1 MKNKYK
7 VVIIIPARYGSSRY
21 KGKPLV
27 KILGREM
34 ILRVADICSK
44 VVGKSNL
51 FIATDSNKISKVV
64 NNAGYK
70 SLMTSRKCLTGTDR
84 VAEASTKIKS
94 KIYIN
99 VQGDEPTINPK
110 DIKSIIKAKI
120 QNPNH
125 VICGYDK
132 LNKLDNV
139 SSSFLPKVVVNSK
152 KELIYISR
160 AVIPASKKPN
170 KDDSPINKGIN
181 YYKQVCIYA
190 FNSIELKKFYSKKK
204 KSNVENI
211 EDIEILR
218 FFDLDVK
225 VKMVMLNSNSVAV
238 DTIYDVK
245 KAEKLIKKNNL
256 KLNNQI

>member
-1 MKNKYK
+1 MSDFLI
-7 VVIIIPARYGSSRY
+7 VIPARYKSKRLP
-21 KGKPLV
+21 GKPLIDI
-27 KILGREM
+27 KGLPM
-34 ILRVADICSK
+34 IVRTYNQCK
-44 VVGKSNL
+44 
-51 FIATDSNKISKVV
+51 KVV
-64 NNAGYK
+64 NSSKILVATDHKKIFKLCKKNNINVM
-70 SLMTSRKCLTGTDR
+70 MTSSKCLTGTDR

-110 DIKSIIKAKI
+110 DIKSVIKAKI
-120 QNPNH
+120 KNPNH

-160 AVIPASKKPN
+160 AVVPASKKPN
-170 KDDSPINKGIN
+170 KDGTLIDKRIN

-190 FNSIELKKFYSKKK
+190 FNANELKKFHSKNK
-204 KSNVENI
+204 KSDTENI

-225 VKMVMLNSNSVAV
+225 VKMVRLNSNSVAV
-238 DTIYDVK
+238 DTISDVK
-245 KAEKLIKKNNL
+245 KAETLIKKRNLIINN
-256 KLNNQI
+256 